1 MAIDLDEI
9 VEHYNIAE
17 ELSNDELRDIG
28 FGVVEDYDNDLNSRL
43 DWEDNYEKYLKLAS
57 QVVEHKTFPW
67 NGAAN
72 IKYPLL
78 TTAGLQ
84 FHARAYPALVP
95 STQVVQAKV
104 LGADED
110 GEKRKKAIRI
120 SRHMTYQVK
129 DEMQNWEEEHDKL
142 LLTLA
147 FTGCEFKKSYFDPD
161 LGVNQAVHV
170 QAKDLVVNYWA
181 KSIEKAGRKTEK
193 MEYSY
198 NELIEQMRSGTFL
211 DVDLN
216 EDDSEDPDNLRIA
229 QDEVRGIK
237 PPVKDDDTPHLVLEY
252 HGYWD
257 LDEDGYREPYIITVH
272 YKSKKVLRIKARFQA
287 GGIVRNDDNEI
298 QRIEPDEYYTQYNFI
313 PDPNG
318 GIYGVGFGI
327 LLSPINETANTLI
340 NQLLDAG
347 TLSNLPS
354 GFLSREMRIRGGNL
368 YLKPGEFKMLNA
380 TGDALKNGI
389 MPMPVNAPSTVLM
402 SLLQLMINAGERMS
416 STTDIMVGENPGQNQ
431 KATTSA
437 IVQQEGQRVFTAIY
451 KRIRRSMDKEFKKLF
466 KLNSIYLPIEVTQF
480 NDEETGL
487 ALDINAEDYDTYDL
501 TVTPSADPTVATEQQ
516 RIQKAQML
524 LEMMQTG
531 GFNVYEVKRRFLE
544 AMEVPG
550 IEMVL
555 PDPKGPNAIPT
566 PPPIEAV
573 KEDNEEKEREFRR
586 QFEMKEHSDLMTLEA
601 AKLDAVNKKIV
612 GDMINNLGTLELGD
626 KKIENDKQKANNVPS
641 GNNARSI

>member
-1 MAIDLDEI
+1 MAINLNEI
-9 VEHYNIAE
+9 VDLPNIAE
-17 ELSNDELRDIG
+17 ELDEKLLTEIG
-28 FGVVEDYDNDLNSRL
+28 SGVVEDYENDLGSRL
-43 DWEDNYEKYLKLAS
+43 DWEDRYEEYLKLAS
-57 QVVEHKTFPW
+57 QAVEKKTFPW

-95 STQVVQAKV
+95 SQQVVQAKV

-110 GEKRKKAIRI
+110 GEKRNKAIRV

-129 DEMQNWEEEHDKL
+129 EEMGNWEEEHDRL

-161 LGVNQAVHV
+161 LGINQAVHV
-170 QAKDLVVNYWA
+170 QAKNLVVNYWA
-181 KSIEKAGRKTEK
+181 KSLEKAGRKTEK
-193 MEYSY
+193 MEYSL
-198 NELIEQMRSGTFL
+198 NELIEQQRGGTFL
-211 DVDLN
+211 DVKLTETDG
-216 EDDSEDPDNLRIA
+216 EDPDKLRQA
-229 QDEVRGIK
+229 QDEIRGMK
-237 PPVKDDDTPHLVLEY
+237 APKKDDDTPHLVLEY

-257 LDEDGYREPYIITVH
+257 LDEDGYKEPYIITVH
-272 YKSKKVLRIKARFQA
+272 HKSKQVLRIAARFQLEGVA
-287 GGIVRNDDNEI
+287 MNDKGEV

-327 LLSPINETANTLI
+327 LLSPVNETVNTLI

-347 TLSNLPS
+347 TLQNLPS

-368 YLKPGEFKMLNA
+368 YLKPGEFKMLNTSGEA
-380 TGDALKNGI
+380 MKNGI
-389 MPMPVNAPSTVLM
+389 MPMPINAPSSVLM

-431 KATTSA
+431 KATTST

-451 KRIRRSMDKEFKKLF
+451 KRIRRAMDKEFKKLF
-466 KLNSIYLPIEVTQF
+466 KLNSIYAPTETTRF
-480 NDEETGL
+480 NDQETGL
-487 ALDINAEDYDTYDL
+487 PLDINKEDYDIENL
-501 TVTPSADPTVATEQQ
+501 TVIPSADPTDATEQQ
-516 RIQKAQML
+516 RVAKAQML
-524 LEMMQTG
+524 LEMVQTG
-531 GFNVYEVKRRFLE
+531 GFNVYEVKKRFLE

-555 PDPKGPNAIPT
+555 PDPQGPNAIAT

-573 KEDNEEKEREFRR
+573 VEDNEERERKFRR
-586 QFEMKEHSDLMTLEA
+586 QFDVAKFEDEMELKEEELKLE
-601 AKLDAVNKKIV
+601 KKKV
-612 GDMINNLGTLELGD
+612 LGAHVKNLGDHEVAL
-626 KKIENDKQKANNVPS
+626 KKADNDKAKAKS
-641 GNNARSI
+641 KGNN